1 MDKKMK
7 LIVIVIAFAV
17 LIGGASVLYK
27 NLGETYAPEQLAVA
41 ETEPAASSGTEPPRI
56 AAPDFTVYDAE
67 GNAVKLSDFFG
78 KPIVLNFWASWCDPC
93 RSEMP
98 EIQDFYDQYGQ
109 DVQFILV
116 SQDDSLEDA
125 KAFIEDEGYSF
136 PVYFDSTFM
145 GSYSYGASSIPLTYF
160 IDADGQMIAYFRGA
174 MSESIL
180 QQGIDL
186 IYVPEQA

>member
-1 MDKKMK
+1 
-7 LIVIVIAFAV
+7 
-17 LIGGASVLYK
+17 
-27 NLGETYAPEQLAVA
+27 
-41 ETEPAASSGTEPPRI
+41 
-56 AAPDFTVYDAE
+56 
-67 GNAVKLSDFFG
+67 
-78 KPIVLNFWASWCDPC
+78 
-93 RSEMP
+93 MP